1 MMIRRRINDNRQV
14 NSEPEYEKEKLDAPL
29 IKSRPLNWKLLPV
42 IALLWIVLVHVF
54 ERTVPA
60 SVISKCSWDNWEG
73 WKFPESSHRIV
84 LIADPQIVDDYSYP
98 KQSRI
103 LNFFIKRL
111 ADNYL
116 HRNYELVNSILDQNT
131 TIFLGDLFD
140 GGRYWDDDQWL
151 EEFNRFN
158 RVFPKKETR
167 LDIRSIPGNHDIG
180 FQTIHPHVLK
190 RFAEHHGPSNDYIVL
205 GNHSIVLFDS
215 ISLSH
220 PDTEINS
227 KLDAFL
233 SNINEM
239 ITNDYPRILLT
250 HVPLYRFPDTQL
262 CGPKREKK
270 DKPFPLQRGD
280 QYQTVIEYDI
290 SKRIL
295 NTIRPLLIFAGDD
308 HDYCEITQPYENNG
322 LAREITAKSAAMT
335 GGIKHPAF
343 QLLSLNTNDN
353 GTETFKTEIC
363 YMPNAFHGVYAY
375 LAFLIISSIILKN
388 SKLILLNVLF
398 GLFIVDMYHRTI

>member
-1 MMIRRRINDNRQV
+1 MIRKRFN
-14 NSEPEYEKEKLDAPL
+14 EEKLVGHESDYEEKKKPGNQPHR
-29 IKSRPLNWKLLPV
+29 SRSSNWKLLIV
-42 IALLWIVLVHVF
+42 IAFLWIALVHIF
-54 ERTVPA
+54 ERTIPA
-60 SVISKCSWDNWEG
+60 KVISSCVWSNWEG
-73 WKFPESSHRIV
+73 WKSPDASHRIV

-98 KQSRI
+98 NQTSI

-140 GGRYWDDDQWL
+140 GGRYWDDDQWF
-151 EEFNRFN
+151 EEFHRFN
-158 RVFPKKETR
+158 KVFPKKDNR
-167 LDIRSIPGNHDIG
+167 KDIRSIPGNHDIG
-180 FQTIHPHVLK
+180 FQTIHPHVLN

-205 GNHSIVLFDS
+205 GNHSFVLFDS

-220 PDTEINS
+220 PDKEINYR
-227 KLDAFL
+227 LDEFL
-233 SNINEM
+233 TNINEM

-250 HVPLYRFPDTQL
+250 HVPLFRFPDTQL

-280 QYQTVIEYDI
+280 QYQTVIEYEI
-290 SKRIL
+290 SQRIL
-295 NTIRPLLIFAGDD
+295 NTIRPVLIFAGDD
-308 HDYCEITQPYENNG
+308 HDYCDITQPYENG
-322 LAREITAKSAAMT
+322 KSAREITAKSAAMT

-353 GTETFKTEIC
+353 ESETYKTEIC
-363 YMPNAFHGVYAY
+363 YMPNAYHGVYVY
-375 LAFLIISSIILKN
+375 LVFLIISSIVLKN
-388 SKLILLNVLF
+388 SKLVLLNLMF
-398 GLFIVDMYHRTI
+398 GLFIVDMYHRSI